1 MSGEAQKQKKKL
13 RHPVLFFTLV
23 ATVLFAIGAER
34 SVVFQMKRYEK
45 GLIDVCATQQDAYV
59 QLVLD
64 QINLKDNRDDEEII
78 TEILGT
84 LDASS
89 NKYWT
94 FSRSQAML
102 FVKDVLETNKY
113 KGFTTATYYG
123 SASARTFLEGL
134 QLNRVTHSEIEISG
148 VNYIASGVVFQY
160 GGEDYR
166 LCLLTNRSVLL
177 DNNTFLGAKVS
188 LLTILACIM
197 LLLVLVPLIFAR
209 HMREMLFEMDEKENS
224 IRELNRRMEML
235 NKRLSERDLHDT
247 RYNIWQEDAIGGFLG
262 KLSERGVGEVSAL
275 EVCCADAASRETFL
289 ANAHYSLDKSVL
301 RFAFGEN
308 DLLLVFVQT
317 GQDEVMLSVIPLLS
331 QNARIG
337 RKYIAEEE
345 GGFDEKRLR
354 ERFGIKE

>member
-123 SASARTFLEGL
+123 SASARAFLEGL

-275 EVCCADAASRETFL
+275 EVCCADAAARETFL